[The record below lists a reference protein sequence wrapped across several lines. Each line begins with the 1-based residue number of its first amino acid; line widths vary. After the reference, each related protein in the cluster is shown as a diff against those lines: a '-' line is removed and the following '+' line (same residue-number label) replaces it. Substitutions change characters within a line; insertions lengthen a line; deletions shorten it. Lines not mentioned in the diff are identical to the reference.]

1 VLNPASFLGQEH
13 ASWSTAC
20 VLPPV
25 RIANQVGP
33 TINIGYADA
42 EESEERAANRCN
54 AMAPSFTGS
63 MRRARD
69 QEGQWELR
77 MDDGTGRSLG
87 KVHVIDDDDGF
98 RVSMTRLLCAAG
110 YEAAGYRC
118 AADFLLVHGRENVT
132 GCILLDISMP
142 GPSGI
147 DLLNSLAAYEYP
159 PPVIFVTGR
168 DDIGTTVCV
177 MKSGAL
183 DYVVK
188 PVRARDILPRVRM
201 ALELDAE
208 QRQARREI
216 ESIRARFE
224 SLTPAE
230 RSIFDGIMHDRLNKQ
245 LAADLGI
252 CERTIKN
259 HRSRMLRKLQVR
271 NIPELVKIARRL
283 DESDQHA
290 APRSESAACYAAAET
305 YDSFLGSGGRGIHDL

>member
-1 VLNPASFLGQEH
+1 MDN
-13 ASWSTAC
+13 
-20 VLPPV
+20 
-25 RIANQVGP
+25 
-33 TINIGYADA
+33 
-42 EESEERAANRCN
+42 
-54 AMAPSFTGS
+54 GS
-63 MRRARD
+63 AR
-69 QEGQWELR
+69 L
-77 MDDGTGRSLG
+77 LG

-98 RVSMTRLLCAAG
+98 RTSMTRLLSAAG

-118 AADFLLVHGRENVT
+118 AADFLLTKGRGLVT

-147 DLLNSLAAYEYP
+147 DLLNALGEHESS

-168 DDIGTTVCV
+168 DDVHTSVHV

-201 ALELDAE
+201 ALQLDAE
-208 QRQARREI
+208 HRRVRREI
-216 ESIRARFE
+216 EGIRARFE

-230 RSIFDGIMHDRLNKQ
+230 RSVFDGIMHDRLNKQ

-252 CERTIKN
+252 CERTIKH

-271 NIPELVKIARRL
+271 NIPELVKMARRL
-283 DESDQHA
+283 DESAQHA
-290 APRSESAACYAAAET
+290 AQP
-305 YDSFLGSGGRGIHDL
+305 

>member
-1 VLNPASFLGQEH
+1 
-13 ASWSTAC
+13 
-20 VLPPV
+20 
-25 RIANQVGP
+25 
-33 TINIGYADA
+33 
-42 EESEERAANRCN
+42 
-54 AMAPSFTGS
+54 M
-63 MRRARD
+63 
-69 QEGQWELR
+69 ELR
-77 MDDGTGRSLG
+77 MDEGSAKSLG
-87 KVHVIDDDDGF
+87 TVHVIDDDDGF
-98 RVSMTRLLCAAG
+98 RVSMTRLLRAAG
-110 YEAAGYRC
+110 YEATGYRS
-118 AADFLLVHGRENVT
+118 AAEFLHLRGAENVT

-147 DLLNSLAAYEYP
+147 DLLNALAAYESP

-168 DDIGTTVCV
+168 DDVRTTVCV

-208 QRQARREI
+208 QRQARREVD
-216 ESIRARFE
+216 SIRARFE

-230 RSIFDGIMHDRLNKQ
+230 RSVFDGIMHDRLNKQ

-259 HRSRMLRKLQVR
+259 HRSRMLRKLRVR

-283 DESDQHA
+283 DESDQQPA
-290 APRSESAACYAAAET
+290 QRGELADCYVAAE
-305 YDSFLGSGGRGIHDL
+305 SFESYLASEREEARVSEPEGVRARLPAG